1 MREVFAVVKLDSVLK
16 VLYVQK
22 IENVIMGF
30 VVPVKKDKMFVNEC
44 YRRVTDVVNQIVC
57 IYGLMN
63 VLVLMA

>member
-30 VVPVKKDKMFVNEC
+30 VVPVKKDKTFVNEC
-44 YRRVTDVVNQIVC
+44 YKRVTDVVNQIVC

-63 VLVLMA
+63 VLVLME